1 MHLGD
6 TRFKT
11 EPVSCHPSEERY
23 IADIAFSNLLP
34 PEHLRLGAQNWLEF
48 KLAIET
54 ILHLRGISLV
64 HLRCA
69 KCPPPL
75 PVVQTSGTEADRALE
90 QARARIEWAAADD
103 LCKTIIVL
111 NVRSDHMRL
120 VEYNYAVCTAAELW
134 ALVMQRDEEIRK
146 EWERKVAWLD
156 CIRTVAPCVFLVIVC
171 AAWLMGA

>member
-6 TRFKT
+6 TQFKT
-11 EPVSCHPSEERY
+11 GPVNCHSNEERC
-23 IADIAFSNLLP
+23 IADIAFSNLLL
-34 PEHLRLGAQNWLEF
+34 PEYLRLGAQNWLEF

-54 ILHLRGISLV
+54 ILNLRGISLV

-75 PVVQTSGTEADRALE
+75 PMVHTSGTEADQALE
-90 QARARIEWAAADD
+90 EARARLEWAAEDD

-111 NVRSDHMRL
+111 NVRSGHMRL
-120 VEYNYAVCTAAELW
+120 VEYNHTACSAAELW
-134 ALVMQRDEEIRK
+134 ALLVQRDEEIRK
-146 EWERKVAWLD
+146 EWERKIAWLD
-156 CIRTVAPCVFLVIVC
+156 CIRTLAPCVFLVIVC